1 LEHAVKHQRHFDTN
15 AAAQRE
21 TTQIWKMIGEL
32 HRSVQLPD
40 RDTVAEELRVRIF
53 DRSDAAYPILARSL
67 AARRDNLMDTI
78 DALKLRLPTL
88 DQAER
93 IAELA

>member
-1 LEHAVKHQRHFDTN
+1 MKHQRHFDTK

-21 TTQIWKMIGEL
+21 TALIWKMIDEL
-32 HRSVQLPD
+32 DRSVQLLNTD
-40 RDTVAEELRVRIF
+40 IAVEENRVWIF

-78 DALKLRLPTL
+78 TALKNRLPRL
-88 DQAER
+88 DQAE
-93 IAELA
+93 IVAEVA

>member
-1 LEHAVKHQRHFDTN
+1 MKLQRQVN
-15 AAAQRE
+15 
-21 TTQIWKMIGEL
+21 
-32 HRSVQLPD
+32 
-40 RDTVAEELRVRIF
+40 
-53 DRSDAAYPILARSL
+53 
-67 AARRDNLMDTI
+67 TI